1 MQSSDP
7 MQLIDGIPEM
17 IYNEK
22 LQRASDMHLRATQ
35 RVQNKFIQSD
45 CFDSASVGS
54 DISDDE
60 FIKNEMTDVWRH
72 ET

>member
-22 LQRASDMHLRATQ
+22 LQRAIDMHLRATQ

-45 CFDSASVGS
+45 LFDSASVGS

-60 FIKNEMTDVWRH
+60 FIKNEMIDVWRH